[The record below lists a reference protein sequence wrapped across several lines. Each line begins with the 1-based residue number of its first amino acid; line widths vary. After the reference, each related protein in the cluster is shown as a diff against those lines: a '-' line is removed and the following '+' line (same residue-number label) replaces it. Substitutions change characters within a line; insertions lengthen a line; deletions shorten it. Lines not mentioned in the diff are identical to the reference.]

1 MNDFLLLLVQAAW
14 KLKKSYQKVGKIAH
28 DARQL
33 QNHRKVR
40 SHEDLQIFR
49 TKHRLTVPLLDEFL

>member
-33 QNHRKVR
+33 QNHRKVVM
-40 SHEDLQIFR
+40 R
-49 TKHRLTVPLLDEFL
+49 TFKFLGQSTGLLCLF